1 MKLLKFTFL
10 FLCVTGFAQTKVG
23 TIDVDFVISKM
34 PELTGVQKQVEEYT
48 KGLDVNLQTKL
59 TAYQAAID
67 DYTKMEAQLT
77 LNQKKTKQDSILS
90 MESDIQ
96 KFQQNG
102 NQLIVLKQEEFL
114 KPLYEKV
121 GIALEKV
128 AKAGAY
134 TQVFTRN
141 NDVVYVD
148 NRFDLTLAVLAELGV
163 VIKEEE

>member
-1 MKLLKFTFL
+1 MKLLKITFL

-34 PELTGVQKQVEEYT
+34 PELTTVQKQVEEYG
-48 KGLDVNLQTKL
+48 KGLDANLQTKL
-59 TAYQAAID
+59 NDYQAAIAA
-67 DYTKMEAQLT
+67 YTKAEANLT
-77 LNQKKTKQDSILS
+77 INQKKAQQDSILG

-96 KFQQNG
+96 KFRQNG

-121 GIALEKV
+121 GIALEIV

-148 NRFDLTLAVLAELGV
+148 NRFDLTLAVLAQLG
-163 VIKEEE
+163 IEYKEEE

>member
-34 PELTGVQKQVEEYT
+34 PELTGVQKQVKEYGD
-48 KGLDVNLQTKL
+48 GLDADLQKKL
-59 TAYQAAID
+59 AAYQEAIKSYTAA
-67 DYTKMEAQLT
+67 EASLT
-77 LNQKKTKQDSILS
+77 INQKKTQQDSILS

-102 NQLIVLKQEEFL
+102 NQLIVLKQEEYL

-148 NRFDLTLAVLAELGV
+148 NRFDLTLAVLAELGIE
-163 VIKEEE
+163 IKQEE